1 MRQYVQHLIEGR
13 HVLRAMGR
21 HDFKNKYRNSILGVA
36 WAFLSPLGTV
46 AIIGVVYSILFR
58 MTAKEFIP
66 YLFLGI
72 IPWNFL
78 TESAAIGSRAFISS
92 HGYIKQTRVPLEV
105 FPARVVISTSINFL
119 LSLAVFI
126 LLHFLWIPE
135 NIGPSLLF
143 APLSL
148 AVWIIFVLGYTTL
161 TALITTYLRDYE
173 PIQTLIFQGLFYATP
188 VLYRPEMIPEQYSL
202 IYKINPLYYMLEL
215 IRRPL
220 LGEGL
225 PSWQTLA
232 AALCI
237 AFATLAL
244 SAFLLRKAGR
254 NIAFKL

>member
-1 MRQYVQHLIEGR
+1 MRQYIRHLIEGR
-13 HVLRAMGR
+13 HVLRAMGK
-21 HDFKNKYRNSILGVA
+21 HDFKNKYRNSVLGVA

-78 TESAAIGSRAFISS
+78 TESAAIGSRSFISS
-92 HGYIKQTRVPLEV
+92 HGYIKQTGVPLEV

-119 LSLAVFI
+119 LSLTVFVF
-126 LLHFLWIPE
+126 LHFLWIPE
-135 NIGPSLLF
+135 NISLSFLF
-143 APLSL
+143 APLSI
-148 AVWIIFVLGYTTL
+148 AIWIVFVLGYTTL

-188 VLYRPEMIPEQYSL
+188 VLYRPEMIPENYSI
-202 IYKINPLYYMLEL
+202 IYKINPLYYMLEV

-220 LGEGL
+220 LGEGI
-225 PSWQTLA
+225 PSWPTL
-232 AALCI
+232 LVS
-237 AFATLAL
+237 AFISFGILGL
-244 SAFLLRKAGR
+244 SAVLLKKIGR